1 MKLDEL
7 KTSLQKIVENEYKI
21 RKKDDYLKLTDQM
34 LDNIGV
40 VDPKLRDDLIYLV
53 LANWILD
60 DLYNNQELV
69 NILDTCLDQNHL
81 FYKLKNRGDD
91 SVFTRT
97 FSALIIAVL
106 INKDNKQQFLD
117 KKKFLNTVNKTIK
130 YYKEEK
136 DLRGYIDNKGWAH
149 SVAHGADIMD
159 EIANNDKIS
168 PQICEDILNVIS
180 LKIQISN
187 YTYINGEDE
196 RMAQA
201 VYSILTNKVLDSQ
214 KVNKWFK
221 ELVDINKLK
230 NRNEYDRLI
239 FNIKSFLKSL
249 YFKILSDQDLNNKNL
264 ILITDSLKEISKIRF
279 L

>member
-7 KTSLQKIVENEYKI
+7 KTSLKAIVENEYKI
-21 RKKDDYLKLTDQM
+21 RKEDDYLKLTDQM

-60 DLYNNQELV
+60 DVYNNQELTQ
-69 NILDTCLDQNHL
+69 ILDTCLDQDHL
-81 FYKLKNRGDD
+81 YYKLGNKGDD

-106 INKDNKQQFLD
+106 LNKDIKQPFLE
-117 KKKFLNTVNKTIK
+117 KEKFLNTVDKTIK

-149 SVAHGADIMD
+149 SVAHGADIMG
-159 EIANNDKIS
+159 EIADNDKTS
-168 PQICEDILNVIS
+168 PQICKDILNAIR
-180 LKIQISN
+180 LKIQVSN

-201 VYSILTNKVLDSQ
+201 VNSILTNKVLDTQ
-214 KVNKWFK
+214 KVNGWFK
-221 ELVDINKLK
+221 ELVDINKLE

-239 FNIKSFLKSL
+239 FNIKNFLKSL
-249 YFKILSDQDLNNKNL
+249 YFKILFEQDLNNKNL
-264 ILITDSLKEISKIRF
+264 ILITDSLKEISKKRF